1 MSVDIP
7 SIDAGICH
15 SEVWVLNIEGGI
27 HAITICCLIQTFH
40 TVSLGLQFPLVGII
54 VDDENRSCSHA
65 LAVTHSDILLRTI
78 YFSVDI
84 VNVVLVGGLE
94 FKVVDDVSASVTV
107 SVDFSVVV
115 VEVIVAC
122 DLTSGV
128 EIFRQTD
135 FRFKCIATV
144 SSCCH
149 GEVHTAFGLNHAAG
163 AGILTLVHIFAEFRV
178 VDIHATCGH
187 VRSGC
192 YGCVGQVFRA
202 QVSET
207 EVVEC
212 GPA

>member
-1 MSVDIP
+1 MSVDVP
-7 SIDAGICH
+7 CLDAGIGN
-15 SEVWVLNIEGGI
+15 SEIWVLNIEGGI
-27 HAITICCLIQTFH
+27 HAIASKSFVEVGH
-40 TVSLGLQFPLVGII
+40 TVSLGLQFPLVGIV

-65 LAVTHSDILLRTI
+65 LTVTHSDILLHTVH
-78 YFSVDI
+78 FSVNI
-84 VNVVLVGGLE
+84 VNVVLVGRLE
-94 FKVVDDVSASVTV
+94 FEVVDDVSASVTI
-107 SVDFSVVV
+107 SIDLSVVV